1 MKASMRLNWRWVA
14 ELLSRPSGNASV
26 NFAIVR
32 FRFMLYEG
40 YKFYIFAPQIS
51 VLLFSHP
58 RVMGS
63 HISHSSIGLEG

>member
-1 MKASMRLNWRWVA
+1 MKASMRENWRWVA
-14 ELLSRPSGNASV
+14 EFLSRPSGNGSV
-26 NFAIVR
+26 NFVIVR
-32 FRFMLYEG
+32 FRFVLYEG

-51 VLLFSHP
+51 VLLFSHA